1 MLSLNHLPKAL
12 RWLRLASGLKQCDV
26 ANSAGVSASMLS
38 GYEKGTRTP
47 SLESLVR
54 ILSALDTGLAEL
66 EEVMNGFAREKD
78 SEDEAQA
85 WLPGVKPPEK
95 KSWRPPVSADPNA
108 PYALP
113 GTLVPTSMLADTTG
127 SILSPANLRALRAA
141 EAGSS
146 REALDLLRQIQS
158 LLAQNRA
165 YGRSRNGVP
174 SQVEELR

>member
-1 MLSLNHLPKAL
+1 MLSLDHLPKAL

-26 ANSAGVSASMLS
+26 AGTAGVSASMLS

-66 EEVMNGFAREKD
+66 EEVMAGFAREQAGD
-78 SEDEAQA
+78 DDAQT

-95 KSWRPPVSADPNA
+95 KSWKPPISGEANA
-108 PYALP
+108 PYPLP
-113 GTLVPTSMLADTTG
+113 GTLVPSSMLADT
-127 SILSPANLRALRAA
+127 SASVLSPANLRALRAA

-146 REALDLLRQIQS
+146 REALDLLRQIQN

-165 YGRSRNGVP
+165 YGRSRAAANGL
-174 SQVEELR
+174 EELR